1 MEAIK
6 IVGRLK
12 GTNCHERY
20 WSVAVGIFAEA
31 DNRTDFNCGYRKRA
45 TLATGCKTCSR
56 PYTGVKNCSLFEPDV
71 SFRIRNTFL
80 ADNIICN
87 ELSIK

>member
-12 GTNCHERY
+12 GTNCHGRY

-31 DNRTDFNCGYRKRA
+31 NNRTDFNFRSRKKA
-45 TLATGCKTCSR
+45 TLAFGCKTCSR
-56 PYTGVKNCSLFEPDV
+56 LYTGVKNYSFFELDV
-71 SFRIRNTFL
+71 SCRIRNTL
-80 ADNIICN
+80 
-87 ELSIK
+87 

>member
-12 GTNCHERY
+12 GTNCHGLY
-20 WSVAVGIFAEA
+20 FSVAVGIFAEA
-31 DNRTDFNCGYRKRA
+31 NNRIDFNCGCRNEA
-45 TLATGCKTCSR
+45 TLATGCKTRSR
-56 PYTGVKNCSLFEPDV
+56 SYTSVQNYSLFEPDV
-71 SFRIRNTFL
+71 NFRIRNTFL
-80 ADNIICN
+80 TKSIISN